1 MNASLLDQIPLWGIL
16 PLAMFLCLLA
26 VEIGYRLGTWRFHM
40 AVGEKVEPVAAMV
53 ASVLGLLA
61 FMLAFT
67 FGLAANRFDERRRVV
82 LEEANAIGTTYLRSS
97 LLPEPQRTQAAELL
111 RVYTTCRARYIEE
124 HKVDAA
130 LKASA
135 ELHPQLWSQANA
147 AAQQDP
153 KSIMTGLFVQSL
165 NETIDLHARRVFVGL
180 RSRVPLILWLTL
192 GCLTLLGMGSI
203 GYQAGLSGTH
213 RSPEMLALAVAFSS
227 VLFLIV
233 DLDRGHEGLLTVN
246 QQAMTDLAK
255 MMESGAFPRAE
266 APQR

>member
-1 MNASLLDQIPLWGIL
+1 MNVSQLDQVPLWGVL
-16 PLAMFLCLLA
+16 TLVMACCLLA
-26 VEIGYRLGTWRFHM
+26 VEVGYRLGTWRFHQ

-53 ASVLGLLA
+53 ASILGLLA

-67 FGLAANRFDERRRVV
+67 FGLAASRFDERRRVV

-97 LLPEPQRTQAAELL
+97 LLPEPQRTRSGELL
-111 RVYTTCRARYIEE
+111 RAYTTRRARYIEE
-124 HKVDAA
+124 YKFDKA
-130 LKASA
+130 LEASA
-135 ELHPQLWSQANA
+135 ELHPQLWSQATA

-153 KSIMTGLFVQSL
+153 SSIMTGLFVQSL

-180 RSRVPLILWLTL
+180 RSRVPFILWLTL

-213 RSPEMLALAVAFSS
+213 RSPEMLALAVAFTS

-233 DLDRGHEGLLTVN
+233 DLDRGYEGLLTVN

-255 MMESGAFPRAE
+255 LMESGTFPRGE
-266 APQR
+266 IPQR